1 MRHCGYSGSVAA
13 TGTAACQ
20 PRGGRQ
26 GPLRELGGAPGFLE
40 ARTGYPGEL
49 IVPLVTA
56 RPRPVQAQACRAATV
71 VLCLGWVAYVQAQ
84 GGYMDIPA
92 MFGRAVAEFDARVR
106 QVGDHQWQAATPD
119 EDWTVRDLV
128 NHLAGEDLWAPP
140 LLAGSTIAEVGDRF
154 EGDVLGAE
162 PRAAWTAASAAAVRA
177 AGEDGAMDRIV
188 HLSFGDF
195 PGSEYT
201 LQLFADHVIH
211 AWDLARAI
219 GADEH
224 LDEELV
230 ASCATWF
237 EAVEEAYRSAGAIAE
252 RPSVP
257 GHADAQTLL
266 LARFGR
272 RA

>member
-1 MRHCGYSGSVAA
+1 
-13 TGTAACQ
+13 
-20 PRGGRQ
+20 
-26 GPLRELGGAPGFLE
+26 
-40 ARTGYPGEL
+40 
-49 IVPLVTA
+49 
-56 RPRPVQAQACRAATV
+56 
-71 VLCLGWVAYVQAQ
+71 
-84 GGYMDIPA
+84 MDIPA

-106 QVGDHQWQAATPD
+106 QIGDHQWQAATPD

-154 EGDVLGAE
+154 EGDVLGDE
-162 PRAAWTAASAAAVRA
+162 PNAAWAAASAAAVRA
-177 AGEDGAMDRIV
+177 AAEDGAMDRIV

-224 LDEELV
+224 LDDELV
-230 ASCATWF
+230 ASCATWSKPWRRLT
-237 EAVEEAYRSAGAIAE
+237 AVPVRSPSGRRCPAMRTPRPCCSPVSAGVPDEGQALSPRAS
-252 RPSVP
+252 RPHHP
-257 GHADAQTLL
+257 GLSRCLHMQT
-266 LARFGR
+266 GR
-272 RA
+272 SGSPMPAGQVCRTG

>member
-1 MRHCGYSGSVAA
+1 MAVHTSHACACEMKLVPTSSAVFGSEMV
-13 TGTAACQ
+13 GTML
-20 PRGGRQ
+20 P
-26 GPLRELGGAPGFLE
+26 PG
-40 ARTGYPGEL
+40 
-49 IVPLVTA
+49 
-56 RPRPVQAQACRAATV
+56 
-71 VLCLGWVAYVQAQ
+71 
-84 GGYMDIPA
+84 
-92 MFGRAVAEFDARVR
+92 
-106 QVGDHQWQAATPD
+106 H
-119 EDWTVRDLV
+119 
-128 NHLAGEDLWAPP
+128 EDLWAPP

-162 PRAAWTAASAAAVRA
+162 PKAAWAAASAAAVRA
-177 AGEDGAMDRIV
+177 VQADGTMDRIV

-224 LDEELV
+224 LDDELV

-252 RPSVP
+252 RPPVP

-272 RA
+272 RT